1 MIIKS
6 LMSIPKY
13 QVGETYKK
21 GKRLFHIVR
30 VESLHD
36 KIFVLEIVNGY
47 IDSTKD
53 FTFTEQEMSVFKK
66 VESDKGRVIG
76 SLTKVEKGGYDLHL
90 IEIQEGE
97 NYDQMYF
104 TEQQFLFIQN
114 LISHVDKF
122 HIAKNILTKDKK

>member
-90 IEIQEGE
+90 VEIENNG
-97 NYDQMYF
+97 NYNQMYF
-104 TEQQFLFIQN
+104 TKNQFYFIDK

-122 HIAKNILTKDKK
+122 HIAKNILTKNR

>member
-1 MIIKS
+1 MIIKQ
-6 LMSIPKY
+6 LMTIPKY

-21 GKRLFHIVR
+21 GKRLFQVVR
-30 VESLHD
+30 VEPLHN
-36 KIFVLEIVNGY
+36 KIFVLEIVNDY
-47 IDSTKD
+47 IDPKKD

-66 VESDKGRVIG
+66 VEQDKGRVLG
-76 SLTKVEKGGYDLHL
+76 NLRLVEYGGHDLHL

-114 LISHVDKF
+114 LI
-122 HIAKNILTKDKK
+122 KKAF

>member
-66 VESDKGRVIG
+66 VESDKGRIIG

-90 IEIQEGE
+90 VEIENDESY
-97 NYDQMYF
+97 NQMYF
-104 TEQQFLFIQN
+104 TKNQFDFIDK

-122 HIAKNILTKDKK
+122 HIAKNILTKNR

>member
-13 QVGETYKK
+13 QVGETYSKW
-21 GKRLFHIVR
+21 KRLFQIVR

-66 VESDKGRVIG
+66 VESDKGRIIG

-90 IEIQEGE
+90 VEIENDESY
-97 NYDQMYF
+97 NQMYF
-104 TEQQFLFIQN
+104 TKNQFDFIDK

-122 HIAKNILTKDKK
+122 HIAKNILTKNR

>member
-90 IEIQEGE
+90 VEIENDESY
-97 NYDQMYF
+97 NQMYF
-104 TEQQFLFIQN
+104 TKNQFDFIDK

-122 HIAKNILTKDKK
+122 HIAKNILTKNR

>member
-21 GKRLFHIVR
+21 GKRLFQVVR
-30 VESLHD
+30 VEPLHN
-36 KIFVLEIVNGY
+36 KIFVLEIINGY
-47 IDSTKD
+47 IDPKKD

-90 IEIQEGE
+90 IEIENDE
-97 NYDQMYF
+97 NYNQMYF
-104 TEQQFLFIQN
+104 TKNQFDFIDK
-114 LISHVDKF
+114 LISHIDKF
-122 HIAKNILTKDKK
+122 HIAKNILTKNR

>member
-90 IEIQEGE
+90 VEIENNG
-97 NYDQMYF
+97 NYN
-104 TEQQFLFIQN
+104 QQ
-114 LISHVDKF
+114 
-122 HIAKNILTKDKK
+122 